1 MKPSRKKGV
10 SFIYN
15 SAPFELAIFSS
26 EKDYPNELKL
36 VLDLFK
42 AGLKRFHLRKPHSD
56 LESIRNYLSSIPK
69 EYRERVY
76 VHYDRKLAE
85 EFGCKLHLQFK
96 FAVIQ
101 GEVQECDSVS
111 VHSLEEFEQI
121 DGHIKSCTLSPIF
134 ESISKE
140 NYAANPELDRIPK
153 KRETQV
159 LALGGVDADTV
170 IKSRELGF
178 NGAACLGAIWH
189 SEGEPLANFKKI
201 ESAIQL
207 ELVE

>member
-1 MKPSRKKGV
+1 M
-10 SFIYN
+10 
-15 SAPFELAIFSS
+15 PFEVAVFSP
-26 EKDYPNELKL
+26 EKDYPNELEL

-56 LESIRNYLSSIPK
+56 LTSIRNYLSSIPK
-69 EYRERVY
+69 AYRERVF
-76 VHYDRKLAE
+76 VHYNRKLAE

-101 GEVQECDSVS
+101 GEVKQCDSVS

-121 DGHIKSCTLSPIF
+121 DGHIESCTLSPIF

-140 NYAANPELDRIPK
+140 NYAANPTLDGIPR
-153 KRETQV
+153 KRETAI
-159 LALGGVDADTV
+159 LALGGVDAHTI
-170 IKSRELGF
+170 IKSIELGF

-189 SEGEPLANFKKI
+189 SKGEPLENFQKI
-201 ESAIQL
+201 QSVIQL
-207 ELVE
+207 EIVE